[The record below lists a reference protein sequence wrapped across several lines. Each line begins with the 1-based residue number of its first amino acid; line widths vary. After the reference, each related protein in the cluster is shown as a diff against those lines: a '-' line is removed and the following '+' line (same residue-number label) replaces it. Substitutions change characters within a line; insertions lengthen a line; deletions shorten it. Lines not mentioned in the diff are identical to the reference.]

1 MTGQVT
7 TTNQNGILDSGAS
20 RYMTAGKNVLKDYHE
35 FSVPESVIL
44 GDGRTLK
51 AYGCG
56 QVKITVS
63 NRDKNKICLMTGVLY
78 VPKLACNLF
87 SVRSV
92 TQKGMIVQFGY
103 NRCLIKNSSGK
114 VLATGD
120 LTDRMYQMNF
130 ETFLHDAFVAN
141 DRSEDLSKQINI
153 WHQRLGHVN
162 QVQLIQTV
170 EKAI

>member
-1 MTGQVT
+1 MV
-7 TTNQNGILDSGAS
+7 
-20 RYMTAGKNVLKDYHE
+20 V
-35 FSVPESVIL
+35 
-44 GDGRTLK
+44 
-51 AYGCG
+51 
-56 QVKITVS
+56 
-63 NRDKNKICLMTGVLY
+63 
-78 VPKLACNLF
+78 ACNLF

-120 LTDRMYQMNF
+120 LTDRMYQMNC

-141 DRSEDLSKQINI
+141 DRSEDLSKQIKI
-153 WHQRLGHVN
+153 WHQHMGHVN